1 MRLSHS
7 LRLVIGLVLMVF
19 LSCSHNLT
27 EPQFR
32 IESIDYD
39 KITTIA
45 YSEHIQPIF
54 EQKCSS
60 ASCHNSVDR
69 ASGLNL
75 SAWETL
81 ILGSDFGEVVIS
93 GNATHSHMMEHL
105 RGIAQPRMPLGRDPL
120 PDKVIDFIARWIDEG
135 AKNDAGQRPYEGIT
149 EKAYVTNQGDDLISV
164 IATEFNL
171 VTRLIPV
178 GNSPALDVPH
188 NIWVDNQNKYLYAT
202 LITTGELWKFDVTTN
217 RFLGKVNAG
226 RSPAN
231 VVISP
236 DGGKAYV
243 TNWDVFNEGRS
254 VQVIDTATMTAI
266 DELIVGLAPH
276 GINFSHD
283 GQLIYIT
290 NYFSDSVS
298 MVRADTHEEIERVPL
313 AAGLNPNRSAI
324 YQPLQVVLTPD
335 DRFAYVTCF
344 SAEQVRVIDTASRTV
359 IAVVPVGVRPFLLE
373 VTPDGRFVYVA
384 NQGSNDVTVIRV
396 ADNQVETTIESESFA
411 NPHGVAFSSD
421 GRFAYITNENLDGNF
436 AAHHPTEGSGNPG
449 NVQVV
454 NTQTFQVVRTIEVEA
469 DPTGVVILPR

>member
-1 MRLSHS
+1 
-7 LRLVIGLVLMVF
+7 
-19 LSCSHNLT
+19 
-27 EPQFR
+27 
-32 IESIDYD
+32 
-39 KITTIA
+39 
-45 YSEHIQPIF
+45 
-54 EQKCSS
+54 
-60 ASCHNSVDR
+60 
-69 ASGLNL
+69 
-75 SAWETL
+75 
-81 ILGSDFGEVVIS
+81 
-93 GNATHSHMMEHL
+93 
-105 RGIAQPRMPLGRDPL
+105 
-120 PDKVIDFIARWIDEG
+120 
-135 AKNDAGQRPYEGIT
+135 
-149 EKAYVTNQGDDLISV
+149 
-164 IATEFNL
+164 
-171 VTRLIPV
+171 
-178 GNSPALDVPH
+178 
-188 NIWVDNQNKYLYAT
+188 
-202 LITTGELWKFDVTTN
+202 
-217 RFLGKVNAG
+217 
-226 RSPAN
+226 
-231 VVISP
+231 
-236 DGGKAYV
+236 
-243 TNWDVFNEGRS
+243 
-254 VQVIDTATMTAI
+254 
-266 DELIVGLAPH
+266 
-276 GINFSHD
+276 
-283 GQLIYIT
+283 
-290 NYFSDSVS
+290 